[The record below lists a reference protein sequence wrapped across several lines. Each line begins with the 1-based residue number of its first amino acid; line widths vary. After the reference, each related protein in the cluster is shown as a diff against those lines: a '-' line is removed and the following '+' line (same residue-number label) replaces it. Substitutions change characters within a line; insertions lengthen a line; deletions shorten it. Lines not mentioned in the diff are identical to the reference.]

1 MIAYEQAKSAM
12 QELQTYGCIQIKNSS
27 SSGKGSSGSGKSKSK
42 IQNMSRS
49 TEKNTSKT
57 TVILKVSLKDIE
69 CALMS
74 NPILKHYFIKE

>member
-1 MIAYEQAKSAM
+1 
-12 QELQTYGCIQIKNSS
+12 
-27 SSGKGSSGSGKSKSK
+27 
-42 IQNMSRS
+42 MSRS